1 MTLSSSPDAA
11 ALSRRTVIKHAGLA
25 AAALAGL
32 SACTNYGSGGGT
44 PSSAPATSAGGGAT
58 SAAGGGGAATATTAD
73 IPVGGGKIFADIQAV
88 ITQPTEGEF
97 KAFSSICTHQNC
109 PVTEVTDTINCSCHG
124 SKFSI
129 ADGSVLNPP
138 ATNPLGERTV
148 TVDGDDLT
156 VA

>member
-1 MTLSSSPDAA
+1 MHQLR
-11 ALSRRTVIKHAGLA
+11 LGR
-25 AAALAGL
+25 
-32 SACTNYGSGGGT
+32 GT

-58 SAAGGGGAATATTAD
+58 SAGGGSATSAGGGGAATATTAD

-88 ITQPTEGEF
+88 ITQPTAGEF

-109 PVTEVTDTINCSCHG
+109 PVAEVTDTINCTCHG

-129 ADGSVLNPP
+129 TDGSVVNPP

-148 TVDGDDLT
+148 TVDGDKLT
-156 VA
+156 VT